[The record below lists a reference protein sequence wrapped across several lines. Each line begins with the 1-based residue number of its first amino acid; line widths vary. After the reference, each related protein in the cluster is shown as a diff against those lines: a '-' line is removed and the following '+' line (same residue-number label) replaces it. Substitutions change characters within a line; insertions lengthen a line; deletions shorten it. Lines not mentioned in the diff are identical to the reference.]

1 VAEGISLVAPDDIK
15 RNPENPRL
23 IFRSDELNQLQASI
37 KAQGILVPLT
47 VYADDDDFVLLDGE
61 RRWRCSLKL
70 GLTQVPV
77 IVQPRPDRLQNLMMM
92 FAIHNQ
98 RRDWDPLPTAYKLR
112 DLELEYTE
120 DRGRV
125 PTEGELAEVA
135 SISRGEVRRLK
146 NILRL
151 PEEYLTDLMQELEK
165 PRSEQLLTVD
175 HVLEATRGAEAL
187 RKREVL
193 DSEEAD
199 DLTRAVV
206 EKFKAG
212 VLSSTVEPRQ
222 LARIARAVEREE
234 ISRRTARSVTLKII
248 ADEDYTIEDAFRDSV
263 EEVDYLHASEQLA
276 DRLSA
281 RLDEGLGRSYE
292 LTPALR
298 ESLLALR
305 AMLDELLGR

>member
-1 VAEGISLVAPDDIK
+1 VADGISLVAPDRLT

-23 IFRSDELNQLQASI
+23 IFRSDELDQLQASI

-47 VYADDDDFVLLDGE
+47 VYADGDVFVILDGE

-70 GLTQVPV
+70 ALPHVPV

-112 DLELEYTE
+112 DLELEFTK

-165 PRSEQLLTVD
+165 PRSEQMLTVD

-187 RKREVL
+187 RKRDVL
-193 DSEEAD
+193 DADEAG
-199 DLTRAVV
+199 DLTRVVV

-212 VLSSTVEPRQ
+212 VLTSTVEPRQ

-234 ISRRTARSVTLKII
+234 VSRRAARSVTLKII
-248 ADEDYTIEDAFRDSV
+248 ADEDYTIDDAFRDSV
-263 EEVDYLHASEQLA
+263 EEVDYLHATEQLA
-276 DRLSA
+276 DRLA
-281 RLDEGLGRSYE
+281 VRLDEQLERNYDV
-292 LTPALR
+292 TPALR
-298 ESLLALR
+298 ESLSALR
-305 AMLDELLGR
+305 TILDELLGR

>member
-1 VAEGISLVAPDDIK
+1 MADGISLVAPEQLK

-23 IFRSDELNQLQASI
+23 IFRSDEIDQLQASI

-47 VYADDDDFVLLDGE
+47 VYSDDNGYVLLDGE

-70 GLTQVPV
+70 ALTQVPV

-112 DLELEYTE
+112 DLEVEFRK

-125 PTEGELAEVA
+125 ATEGELAEVA

-151 PEEYLTDLMQELEK
+151 PEEYLADLMQELEK
-165 PRSEQLLTVD
+165 PRSEQILTVD
-175 HVLEATRGAEAL
+175 HVLEATRGAQAL
-187 RKREVL
+187 RKRAVL
-193 DSEEAD
+193 ETDEAE
-199 DLTRAVV
+199 DLTRVV
-206 EKFKAG
+206 VDKFKAG
-212 VLSSTVEPRQ
+212 VLTSTVEPRQ

-234 ISRRTARSVTLKII
+234 ISRRTARSVTLNII
-248 ADEDYTIEDAFRDSV
+248 ADPAYTIDDAFRDSV
-263 EEVDYLHASEQLA
+263 EEVDYLHGSEQLA
-276 DRLSA
+276 DRLGT
-281 RLDEGLGRSYE
+281 RLAEQLDRSYD

-298 ESLLALR
+298 ESLLTLR
-305 AMLDELLGR
+305 AILDELLGR

>member
-1 VAEGISLVAPDDIK
+1 MADGISLVAPDRLT

-23 IFRSDELNQLQASI
+23 IFRSDELDQLQASI

-47 VYADDDDFVLLDGE
+47 VYADGDVFVILDGE

-70 GLTQVPV
+70 ALPHVPV

-112 DLELEYTE
+112 DLELEFTK

-165 PRSEQLLTVD
+165 PRSEQMLTVD

-187 RKREVL
+187 RKRDVL
-193 DSEEAD
+193 DADEAG
-199 DLTRAVV
+199 DLTRVVV

-212 VLSSTVEPRQ
+212 VLTSTVEPRQ

-234 ISRRTARSVTLKII
+234 VSRRAARSVTLKII
-248 ADEDYTIEDAFRDSV
+248 ADEDYTIDDAFRDSV
-263 EEVDYLHASEQLA
+263 EEVDYLHATEQLA
-276 DRLSA
+276 DRLA
-281 RLDEGLGRSYE
+281 VRLDEQLERNYDV
-292 LTPALR
+292 TPALR
-298 ESLLALR
+298 ESLSALR
-305 AMLDELLGR
+305 TILDELLGR